1 MQASVTSPG
10 AGTIQRLSAR
20 RLELVKA
27 GQVIAELNPTD
38 SRASLDILQGELTLL
53 RVKATAASAQNRM
66 TLDIERLHVD
76 WMTEK
81 VALVLAES
89 KQRKATLDLEMSRG
103 MVNDPAQSKRFL
115 QDAELAKASAD
126 AEVKERTGLV
136 EALGSRLQE
145 LRGLAEKPSS
155 ANSDNL
161 SKPLQALENR
171 LHEIES
177 NLRALE
183 VRAPMDGMIVSV
195 LHHEGE
201 NVKEGE
207 PLVLISA
214 TQPKNII
221 GYLRQPL
228 PLEPK
233 VGQEVEVRTHGRLR
247 QHGMAMITQV
257 GAQYEAITNPMLH
270 PATTPEV
277 GLPVQISLP
286 TNLKLRP
293 GEMVSL
299 VIKPSLPN

>member
-1 MQASVTSPG
+1 
-10 AGTIQRLSAR
+10 
-20 RLELVKA
+20 
-27 GQVIAELNPTD
+27 
-38 SRASLDILQGELTLL
+38 
-53 RVKATAASAQNRM
+53 
-66 TLDIERLHVD
+66 
-76 WMTEK
+76 
-81 VALVLAES
+81 
-89 KQRKATLDLEMSRG
+89 
-103 MVNDPAQSKRFL
+103 
-115 QDAELAKASAD
+115 
-126 AEVKERTGLV
+126 
-136 EALGSRLQE
+136 
-145 LRGLAEKPSS
+145 
-155 ANSDNL
+155 
-161 SKPLQALENR
+161 
-171 LHEIES
+171 
-177 NLRALE
+177 
-183 VRAPMDGMIVSV
+183 MDGMIVSV